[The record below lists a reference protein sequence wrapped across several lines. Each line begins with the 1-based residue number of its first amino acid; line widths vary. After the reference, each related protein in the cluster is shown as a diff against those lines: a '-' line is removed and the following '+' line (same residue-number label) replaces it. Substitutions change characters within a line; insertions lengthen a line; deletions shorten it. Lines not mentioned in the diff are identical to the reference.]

1 MLGKRGRNRL
11 KRVGSLGNRSCCF
24 SILYIFP
31 YFRQQIFAKQLKL
44 PATKRAEILL
54 QQRIEAARLRLTL
67 LREEKEWILTELA
80 RKKTMVDESVHEV
93 DKSTDEMTEKFHNL
107 AKVWIYQS

>member
-1 MLGKRGRNRL
+1 ME
-11 KRVGSLGNRSCCF
+11 SLTGVAAF
-24 SILYIFP
+24 LYYIFL

-80 RKKTMVDESVHEV
+80 RKKTMVDESVHEA